1 MCKFDVQDETG
12 VYKNLLQE
20 IAQRVGSPLPQY
32 TTFRS
37 GLGHLPVFKGTVEL
51 AGIIFTGEPAKSKKQ
66 AEKNAALAAW
76 LSLKQCGLSHFLSL
90 KHLLFCVYSDAFV
103 CSVAQQEAASP
114 SDHENNEEQEQEQ
127 IRIARALQ
135 SYHLKEKLVMPNNA
149 SIPFQNKFLVPT
161 PRPSTAP
168 TSKILPFFFHKPAS
182 TTRPPSPVITTTL
195 SHIQRFP
202 AVGAAPYVPI
212 RHCRTPYHGIA
223 PPVTIRTAVPVFSAP
238 PPPAQLRLAPPVC
251 IRQAVPASA
260 AAAPPS
266 ATNVHESTAV
276 RCLEKLEIWSCPA
289 KYIYTD
295 MNYDHLLHGSSWCIF
310 FFFFYIFCISLF
322 KCWGTMRKSVF
333 CRIYIIQFMINSNHI
348 CFSLYIFVFLECCL
362 WCFVRL
368 SNLCYVHVKY
378 DIIAV
383 HVNMKYIDKIMK

>member
-1 MCKFDVQDETG
+1 MCKIDVQDETG

-32 TTFRS
+32 ATFRS

-51 AGIIFTGEPAKSKKQ
+51 AGIVFTGEPAKSKKQ

-76 LSLKQCGLSHFLSL
+76 LSLKQCEPFSVSQTLVVFVFILMH
-90 KHLLFCVYSDAFV
+90 VFV

-114 SDHENNEEQEQEQ
+114 SEHENNEEQEQEQ

-135 SYHLKEKLVMPNNA
+135 SYHSKEKLVMPNNA
-149 SIPFQNKFLVPT
+149 SIPFQNKFLVPS

-168 TSKILPFFFHKPAS
+168 TSKILPFFCHKPAS
-182 TTRPPSPVITTTL
+182 TTRPPSPVITSTL

-202 AVGAAPYVPI
+202 AAGAAPYVPL
-212 RHCRTPYHGIA
+212 RHCRPPYHGIA

-251 IRQAVPASA
+251 IRQAAPASA

-266 ATNVHESTAV
+266 ATNVHDESTAV
-276 RCLEKLEIWSCPA
+276 RCLEKLEI
-289 KYIYTD
+289 
-295 MNYDHLLHGSSWCIF
+295 
-310 FFFFYIFCISLF
+310 
-322 KCWGTMRKSVF
+322 
-333 CRIYIIQFMINSNHI
+333 
-348 CFSLYIFVFLECCL
+348 
-362 WCFVRL
+362 
-368 SNLCYVHVKY
+368 
-378 DIIAV
+378 
-383 HVNMKYIDKIMK
+383 